1 MSDTA
6 LNSIIRYGTNA
17 QRVAFTPNP
26 AVGSQVLYI
35 WYETDNVPDTY
46 VWNGAAW
53 VQINAASSGDVSGPA
68 ASIDAEIALFS
79 GITGKIIK
87 RATGSGLV
95 RATSGVY
102 GVSTVATADVDN
114 NAVDNT
120 KLADMAALTAKVR
133 AANSS
138 GDPSDVALTDGHAAK
153 RVGTSIVSGGFG
165 PASISALTTGAAATY
180 TVPAGIYRLRFMV
193 LGGGGGG
200 GGVDSG
206 VGQSGC

>member
-68 ASIDAEIALFS
+68 SSVDAEIVLFN
-79 GITGKIIK
+79 GATGKIIK

-102 GVSTVATADVDN
+102 GIGTAATADIDN
-114 NAVDNT
+114 NAVSDA
-120 KLADMAALTAKVR
+120 KLRDSAA
-133 AANSS
+133 
-138 GDPSDVALTDGHAAK
+138 
-153 RVGTSIVSGGFG
+153 VS
-165 PASISALTTGAAATY
+165 
-180 TVPAGIYRLRFMV
+180 V
-193 LGGGGGG
+193 
-200 GGVDSG
+200 
-206 VGQSGC
+206 